1 MLIAQGKLWLKR
13 GAAGWYTVLKGGL
26 RMWLCV
32 ALSVYLIAVA
42 VYRARATA
50 DRGTIWRILGYEL
63 CVCVVLTALGAY
75 EPVVSWGGA
84 GATVPLLGF
93 GYTLANGVREAA
105 ADRGWLGVLT
115 GGLAA
120 AAGGITAAIA
130 GALLAAALFRPG
142 DKRK

>member
-1 MLIAQGKLWLKR
+1 MDYLRAFLCGGALCAVGQVLI
-13 GAAGWYTVLKGGL
+13 
-26 RMWLCV
+26 
-32 ALSVYLIAVA
+32 
-42 VYRARATA
+42 
-50 DRGTIWRILGYEL
+50 DRTRLTPARILTGY
-63 CVCVVLTALGAY
+63 VVAGVVLTALGAY
-75 EPVVSWGGA
+75 EPVVRWGGA

>member
-1 MLIAQGKLWLKR
+1 MDYLRAFLCGGALCAVGQVLIDKTRLTPA
-13 GAAGWYTVLKGGL
+13 
-26 RMWLCV
+26 
-32 ALSVYLIAVA
+32 
-42 VYRARATA
+42 
-50 DRGTIWRILGYEL
+50 RILTGY
-63 CVCVVLTALGAY
+63 VVAGVVLTALGVY
-75 EPVVSWGGA
+75 EPVVRWGGA

-105 ADRGWLGVLT
+105 AERGWLGALT